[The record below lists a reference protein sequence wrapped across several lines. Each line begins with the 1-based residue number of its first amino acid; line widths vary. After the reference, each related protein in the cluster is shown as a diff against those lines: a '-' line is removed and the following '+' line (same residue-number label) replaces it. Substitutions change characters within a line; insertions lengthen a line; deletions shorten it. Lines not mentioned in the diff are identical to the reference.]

1 MNSYNRQQHMS
12 MLARASR
19 VAGRNGRFRE
29 RTHYLTAAE
38 LRTVPIARLLR
49 ETAWADRPDASD
61 QWRDERRQIVADEFA
76 RRGFDTAAADIW
88 PRWEPA
94 DYDGHALLQEPRHR
108 GDVQA
113 RGCSVS
119 VPWTQL
125 PASQV
130 VPVAQQERV
139 AGLDSH
145 AQAPAGE
152 EPVDPYVVSDAN
164 AGAAPMA
171 DTQVFEAFHGQ
182 AGVERVVDAMVD
194 RSIADPRIAE
204 IFISH
209 DLVRL
214 RRTILGI
221 LGQPI

>member
-94 DYDGHALLQEPRHR
+94 DYDGHALLQEQRR
-108 GDVQA
+108 LEAERASAEQA
-113 RGCSVS
+113 
-119 VPWTQL
+119 TQ
-125 PASQV
+125 
-130 VPVAQQERV
+130 
-139 AGLDSH
+139 
-145 AQAPAGE
+145 
-152 EPVDPYVVSDAN
+152 
-164 AGAAPMA
+164 
-171 DTQVFEAFHGQ
+171 
-182 AGVERVVDAMVD
+182 
-194 RSIADPRIAE
+194 ADPRQEMTVLWATSTLVTAATVTELIDGDEVMERVTTALSQVWEGLETDPAIGGELDMTTGADLAASLANATATATAETSIAPE
-204 IFISH
+204 LASTSPEVES
-209 DLVRL
+209 DVEL
-214 RRTILGI
+214 
-221 LGQPI
+221 

>member
-94 DYDGHALLQEPRHR
+94 DYDGHALLQEQRR
-108 GDVQA
+108 LEAERASAEQA
-113 RGCSVS
+113 
-119 VPWTQL
+119 TQ
-125 PASQV
+125 
-130 VPVAQQERV
+130 
-139 AGLDSH
+139 
-145 AQAPAGE
+145 
-152 EPVDPYVVSDAN
+152 
-164 AGAAPMA
+164 
-171 DTQVFEAFHGQ
+171 
-182 AGVERVVDAMVD
+182 
-194 RSIADPRIAE
+194 ADPRQEMTVLWATSTLVTAATVTELIDGDEVMERVTTALSQVWEGLETDPAIGGELDMTTGADLAASLASATATAAAESSIAPE
-204 IFISH
+204 LASTSPEVES
-209 DLVRL
+209 DVEL
-214 RRTILGI
+214 
-221 LGQPI
+221 

>member
-94 DYDGHALLQEPRHR
+94 DYDGHALLQEQRR
-108 GDVQA
+108 LEAERASAEQA
-113 RGCSVS
+113 
-119 VPWTQL
+119 TQ
-125 PASQV
+125 
-130 VPVAQQERV
+130 
-139 AGLDSH
+139 
-145 AQAPAGE
+145 
-152 EPVDPYVVSDAN
+152 
-164 AGAAPMA
+164 
-171 DTQVFEAFHGQ
+171 
-182 AGVERVVDAMVD
+182 
-194 RSIADPRIAE
+194 ADPRQEMTVLWATSTLVTAATVTELIDGDEVMERVTTALSQVWEGLETDPAIGGELDMTTGADLAASLASATATATAESSIAPE
-204 IFISH
+204 LASTSPEVES
-209 DLVRL
+209 DVEL
-214 RRTILGI
+214 
-221 LGQPI
+221 